1 MNLKFF
7 KNKKVLITGAS
18 GFKGAWLS
26 LILHMLNA
34 KVYGLGFKPN
44 MNEKLFN
51 QIGLKK
57 KIIFKYIDVT
67 NKKELKKYIDR
78 VKPSIIFHLAAQPI
92 LSESYKYPFETLLTN
107 SIGTLN
113 LLDICKKIKYIKSIV
128 CITSDKC
135 YKNSHSTRGF
145 KEQDKLGGED
155 PYSASKACA
164 EIIAES
170 YYKSFFKKKGVG
182 LATTRAGNVIGGGD
196 WSPNRLVPDC
206 INWLINNQTIKIR
219 RPNFNRPWQ
228 HVLDPLYG
236 YIQLSYQLYKKP
248 EKFSG
253 SWNFGSKKGNIISV
267 KNIVIKIIKNW
278 GSGSYKVLN
287 KKLFYEQENLQLNIQ
302 KSANILKWH
311 PKFSIKE
318 SIALT
323 VEWYKFV
330 HLNGSKSA
338 EFITKK
344 QISSYLK
351 KISI

>member
-7 KNKKVLITGAS
+7 KNKKILVTGAS

-26 LILHMLNA
+26 FMLHILSA
-34 KVYGLGFKPN
+34 KVYGLGIKPN
-44 MNEKLFN
+44 LNEKLFN
-51 QIGLKK
+51 QIKLKK
-57 KIIFKYIDVT
+57 KITFKYINITDK
-67 NKKELKKYIDR
+67 NRLKKYIHKI
-78 VKPSIIFHLAAQPI
+78 KPSIIFHLAAQPI
-92 LSESYKYPFETLLTN
+92 LSESYKYPFKTIVTN

-113 LLDICKKIKYIKSIV
+113 LLDICKELKFVKSIV

-135 YKNSHSTRGF
+135 YKNNYSTTGF
-145 KEQDKLGGED
+145 KEDDKLGGED
-155 PYSASKACA
+155 PYSASKACS

-170 YYKSFFKKKGVG
+170 YYKSFYKKKKIG

-206 INWLINNQTIKIR
+206 INWLMNKEIIKIR

-236 YIQLSYQLYKKP
+236 YIKLSYELYKKP
-248 EKFSG
+248 EKYSG

-267 KNIVIKIIKNW
+267 KNIVKIIIKYW
-278 GSGSYKVLN
+278 GNGRYKILN

-302 KSANILKWH
+302 KSNKILKWF
-311 PKFSIKE
+311 PKYSIKE
-318 SIALT
+318 SLATT

-330 HLNGSKSA
+330 YLNGTKSA
-338 EFITKK
+338 ESITKK
-344 QISSYLK
+344 QILSYFK
-351 KISI
+351 KK